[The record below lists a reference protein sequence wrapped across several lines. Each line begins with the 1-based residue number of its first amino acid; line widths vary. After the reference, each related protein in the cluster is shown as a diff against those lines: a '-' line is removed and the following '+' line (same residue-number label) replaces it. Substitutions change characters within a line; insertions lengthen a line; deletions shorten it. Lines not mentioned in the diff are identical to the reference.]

1 MTTQHL
7 YHTPVTK
14 SKKVFTHQNT
24 ANKEYGIHSVLFG
37 ITVILFIWL
46 NWTIGPLTYL
56 LVSYWSLN

>member
-37 ITVILFIWL
+37 ITVILFIF
-46 NWTIGPLTYL
+46 IFKSPLVLFVNMTH
-56 LVSYWSLN
+56 ST